1 MSLLTTLIT
10 SDIRMQLRLTKF
22 VSIVMKIIFLC
33 PTIYNKILV
42 ININE
47 TTIIVPIN
55 LFRQ

>member
-1 MSLLTTLIT
+1 MTLIT

-42 ININE
+42 INMNE

-55 LFRQ
+55 LF